1 MLRKTRASPVL
12 ADGFLF
18 FIFISLYKWFQAAK
32 KLANIIQKNYYP
44 KMIEKISIKDILKP
58 ILVPINNEAWIF
70 VFLFASI
77 TILLF
82 LIHPITG
89 YMGCALTIWCILFFR
104 DPKRQTPITEQG
116 LIAPA
121 DGTVQNIIATPPP
134 PELNLPNTPLQRISI
149 FMNVFNVH
157 INRIPSNGTI
167 TQLNYRKGQFLSADL
182 DKASE
187 KNERQSIVMETANKD
202 QIIITQIAGLVAR
215 RILCRLKENDTVE
228 AGQKFGLIRFG
239 SRVDVYLPPNYQP
252 SCAIGQTIIGGE
264 TIIASKDNKEPMIS
278 AEKNFIANYDKR

>member
-1 MLRKTRASPVL
+1 
-12 ADGFLF
+12 
-18 FIFISLYKWFQAAK
+18 
-32 KLANIIQKNYYP
+32 
-44 KMIEKISIKDILKP
+44 MIEKISIKDILKP

-70 VFLFASI
+70 VFIFAAI

-89 YMGCALTIWCILFFR
+89 YIGTILTIWCILFFR
-104 DPKRQTPITEQG
+104 DPKRQTPIIKNA

-121 DGTVQNIIATPPP
+121 DGTVQNILKTTPP

-157 INRIPSNGTI
+157 INRIPVNGTI
-167 TQLNYRKGQFLSADL
+167 TKVEYKSGQFLSADL

-187 KNERQSIVMETANKD
+187 KNERNSIIIETETNE

-215 RILCRLKENDTVE
+215 RILCRAKENDIVE
-228 AGQKFGLIRFG
+228 AGHKFGLIRFG
-239 SRVDVYLPPNYQP
+239 SRVDIYLPPNYQP
-252 SCAIGQTIIGGE
+252 TCAIGQTIIGGE
-264 TIIASKDNKEPMIS
+264 TIIASKDNKSPIS
-278 AEKNFIANYDKR
+278 AEEKNFIPNYNQR